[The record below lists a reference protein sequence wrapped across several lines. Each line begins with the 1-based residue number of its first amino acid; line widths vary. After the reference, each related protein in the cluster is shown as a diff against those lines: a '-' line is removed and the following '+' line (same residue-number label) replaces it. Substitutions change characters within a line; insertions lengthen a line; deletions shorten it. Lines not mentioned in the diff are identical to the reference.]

1 MVEKS
6 RLGSTVSAAL
16 MTGVLVLLG
25 GPGAQAAG
33 ACGSE
38 AFAHRGAHSPTV
50 DENTLESIERAAQL
64 GAWTEND
71 VFLTQDGKFV
81 IIHNQGLGHTT
92 TCDRLNAKDTTMADI
107 KQCTTTPNHQQIPSA
122 PEAFATLA
130 GNPGQVM
137 DLEVKGPGW
146 WANNNAKLG
155 QLYDA
160 AAAAGVAGRVY
171 FSNDATYRLLTAM
184 RDVAPNSKTAWK
196 PDANEPVFNKDHA
209 QQLGVDAV
217 MAWGNQWTSDKVKA
231 FKNAGYQTWA
241 KRSDS
246 QSVWAHNWKIGL
258 KAQLTNQPGTY
269 KKWCDSVA

>member
-1 MVEKS
+1 MVRKLK
-6 RLGSTVSAAL
+6 LGSSLLAAP
-16 MTGVLVLLG
+16 MAGVLVLLG

-38 AFAHRGAHSPTV
+38 AFAHRGAHSAMV
-50 DENTLESIERAAQL
+50 DENTLESIEHAAQL

-71 VFLTQDGKFV
+71 VFLTKDGQFV

-92 TCDRLNAKDTTMADI
+92 TCDGKNAKDTTMADI

-122 PEAFATLA
+122 PEAFGTLA

-146 WANNNAKLG
+146 WANNNAKLK

-160 AAAAGVAGRVY
+160 ANSAGVAGRVY

-184 RDVAPNSKTAWK
+184 RAAAPNSKTAWK
-196 PDANEPVFNKDHA
+196 PDPSEPDLTTSHA
-209 QQLGVDAV
+209 AELGVDGV
-217 MAWGNQWTSDKVKA
+217 MAWGNQWTSQKVTA
-231 FKNAGYQTWA
+231 FKNAGYKTWG

-246 QSVWAHNWKIGL
+246 QRVWMHNWKVGL
-258 KAQLTNQPGTY
+258 TAQLTNLPGQY
-269 KKWCDSVA
+269 KTWCDSVA

>member
-1 MVEKS
+1 MVGKF

-33 ACGSE
+33 SCGSE
-38 AFAHRGAHSPTV
+38 AFAHRGAHSGTV

-81 IIHNQGLGHTT
+81 IIHNQGIAHTT
-92 TCDRLNAKDTTMADI
+92 NCRGDVKTWVMADI
-107 KQCTTTPNHQQIPSA
+107 KQQCHTTPNNQQIPTA
-122 PEAFATLA
+122 NEAFATLA

-137 DLEVKGPGW
+137 NLEVKGPGW

-155 QLYDA
+155 DLYDA
-160 AAAAGVAGRVY
+160 AVAAGVAGRVY

-184 RDVAPNSKTAWK
+184 RAAAPNSKTAWK
-196 PDANEPVFNKDHA
+196 PDRDEPDFSVSQA
-209 QQLGVDAV
+209 QSLGVDAA
-217 MAWGNQWTSDKVKA
+217 MAWGNQWTTQKVTA
-231 FKNAGYQTWA
+231 FKNAGLQTWG

-246 QSVWAHNWKIGL
+246 QSVWTHNWKLGL
-258 KAQLTNQPGTY
+258 KAQLTNLPGQY
-269 KKWCDSVA
+269 KTWCDSK

>member
-1 MVEKS
+1 MVGKF
-6 RLGSTVSAAL
+6 RLGSTVTAAL

-33 ACGSE
+33 DCGSE
-38 AFAHRGAHSPTV
+38 AFAHRGAHSATV

-71 VFLTQDGKFV
+71 VFLTKDGQFV
-81 IIHNQGLGHTT
+81 IIHNQGIGFTT
-92 TCDRLNAKDTTMADI
+92 NCVGDVKTWLMADI
-107 KQCTTTPNHQQIPSA
+107 KQQCHTTPNIQQVPTA
-122 PEAFATLA
+122 NEAFATLA

-137 DLEVKGPGW
+137 NLEVKGPGW

-160 AAAAGVAGRVY
+160 ANNAGVAGRVY

-184 RDVAPNSKTAWK
+184 RAAAPNSKTAWK
-196 PDANEPVFNKDHA
+196 PDTTEPDFSTTHA
-209 QQLGVDAV
+209 HDLGVDAV
-217 MAWGNQWTSDKVKA
+217 MAVARQWTSQKVTE

-241 KRSDS
+241 KATDI
-246 QSVWAHNWKIGL
+246 QSTWLRNWKAGI
-258 KAQLTNQPGTY
+258 KAQLTNVPDQY
-269 KKWCDSVA
+269 KTWCNSVA

>member
-1 MVEKS
+1 MVGKL

-38 AFAHRGAHSPTV
+38 AFAHRGAHSATV

-71 VFLTQDGKFV
+71 VFLTEDGKFV
-81 IIHNQGLGHTT
+81 IIHNQGIAHTT
-92 TCDRLNAKDTTMADI
+92 NCRGDVMTWVMADI
-107 KQCTTTPNHQQIPSA
+107 KQQCHTTPNNQQIPTA
-122 PEAFATLA
+122 NEAFATLA

-137 DLEVKGPGW
+137 NLEVKGPGW

-184 RDVAPNSKTAWK
+184 RAAAPNSKTAWK
-196 PDANEPVFNKDHA
+196 PDPDEPNFNVSQA
-209 QQLGVDAV
+209 QSLDVNAA
-217 MAWGNQWTSDKVKA
+217 MAWGNQWTSQKVKN
-231 FKNAGYQTWA
+231 FKNAGMQTWG

-246 QSVWAHNWKIGL
+246 QSVWMHNWKLGL
-258 KAQLTNQPGTY
+258 KAQLTNEPGTY

>member
-1 MVEKS
+1 MVRKF

-38 AFAHRGAHSPTV
+38 AFAHRGAHSATV

-71 VFLTQDGKFV
+71 VFLTEDGKFV
-81 IIHNQGLGHTT
+81 IIHNQGIAHTT
-92 TCDRLNAKDTTMADI
+92 NCVGDVKTWVMADI
-107 KQCTTTPNHQQIPSA
+107 KQQCHTTPNHQQIPTA
-122 PEAFATLA
+122 NEAFATLA

-184 RDVAPNSKTAWK
+184 RTVAPNSKTAWK
-196 PDANEPVFNKDHA
+196 PDPGEPNFNVSQA
-209 QQLGVDAV
+209 QSLGVNAA
-217 MAWGNQWTSDKVKA
+217 MAWSNQWTSQKVKN
-231 FKNAGYQTWA
+231 FKNAGMQTWG

-246 QSVWAHNWKIGL
+246 QSVWLRNWKLGL
-258 KAQLTNQPGTY
+258 KAQLTNEPGTY